1 MVIMHDYHYVYHKET
16 DEQAFRLQAGEFE
29 GVVWNFRDVK
39 LPIHDEDGNRLNLEE
54 VETIPLTFSYDVLYN
69 KDGRVNEDSL
79 ERFNSVL
86 GDILMTVLEEGL
98 EHDQIE
104 IGTEAGNDDTEQSDL

>member
-1 MVIMHDYHYVYHKET
+1 MHDYHYVYHKET

-29 GVVWNFRDVK
+29 GVVWAYRDVK
-39 LPIHDEDGNRLNLEE
+39 MPLHDEDGNRLNLEE
-54 VETIPLTFSYDVLYN
+54 VESIPLTFSYDVLYN
-69 KDGRVNEDSL
+69 KDGVVNEDSL

-86 GDILMTVLEEGL
+86 GDIIMTVLDEGL

-104 IGTEAGNDDTEQSDL
+104 IGTEIGNDDTEQSDLQ